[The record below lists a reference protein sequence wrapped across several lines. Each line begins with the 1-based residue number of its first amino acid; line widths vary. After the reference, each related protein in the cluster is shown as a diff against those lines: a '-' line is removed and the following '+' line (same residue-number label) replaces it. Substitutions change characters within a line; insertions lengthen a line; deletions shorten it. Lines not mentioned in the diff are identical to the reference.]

1 MSLDVSQVQGSS
13 SFGQSSL
20 LSSNA
25 SRLQMMQ
32 MELQRITKR
41 LVFSLNQ
48 LLMLFG
54 TTSST

>member
-13 SFGQSSL
+13 SFGQNSL

-32 MELQRITKR
+32 MELQRKR
-41 LVFSLNQ
+41 
-48 LLMLFG
+48 
-54 TTSST
+54 